1 MTTKEQRDAIRCFGT
16 GSLIYEVY
24 HDDEWGVPTH
34 DDRELFELLILEG
47 AQAGLSWETIL
58 KRRETYRAAYDNF
71 DINKVANY
79 GPIKIQALLEN
90 EGIIRNKLKVNA
102 SIKNANAVLEIQK
115 ELGSLDAYLWSFVPN
130 SQPIQ
135 TDWPSMSKVQ
145 AESSEST
152 TLSKDLKKRGMTF
165 VGPTIMQAFM
175 QSTGMLNDHQTTCFR
190 HQPIKDMAGT

>member
-1 MTTKEQRDAIRCFGT
+1 M
-16 GSLIYEVY
+16 
-24 HDDEWGVPTH
+24 
-34 DDRELFELLILEG
+34 
-47 AQAGLSWETIL
+47 
-58 KRRETYRAAYDNF
+58 
-71 DINKVANY
+71 
-79 GPIKIQALLEN
+79 
-90 EGIIRNKLKVNA
+90 
-102 SIKNANAVLEIQK
+102 LEIQK

-190 HQPIKDMAGT
+190 PQPIKDMAGT